1 MSQYRPPIDDMIFAL
16 TRIAGL
22 DGLPQAEDL
31 GADDI
36 RMVLESAGQLAAE
49 VLSPLNAIGDK
60 NPSRLENGRVITPPG
75 FKEAYKQYCDG
86 GWNGV
91 PFSPEHGGQ
100 GLPLPIAF
108 AVQEMWQSANM
119 AFGLCPMLN
128 QAAVDAIEL
137 HGAPAQKKTYL
148 EKLVSGEWTGTMNL
162 TEPQA
167 GTDLGAIRA
176 SAEKQS
182 DGTYL
187 LRGQKIF
194 ITYGEHDFTPNII
207 HTVLARVPGAPE
219 GTKGISMFIVPK
231 VLADG
236 KRNDVKCVSLE
247 HKMGIHASPTCVM
260 QYGEERGAVA
270 YLIGRENEGLKYMF
284 TMMNNA
290 RLNVGLQGVAIA
302 ERAYQHAV
310 AYAKDRVQGNRLN
323 DKSGGRVPIID
334 HPDVRRMLLS
344 MRAQI
349 EAARGLAYE
358 AAKAME
364 LGRRGDTAAQA
375 RVDLLTPVV
384 KAWCTDMAQEVA
396 STALQ
401 VHGGMGFIEETG
413 AAQFYRDAR
422 IAPIYE
428 GTNGI
433 QSMDLALRKVAMD
446 GGKAMKAWLDEAD
459 KEAKKFSAAGDD
471 ADWHEELT
479 LGLAGLRGATEAVLN
494 LARGNDLE
502 NIASVAAPYLQA
514 FGLIAGAA
522 VMAKS
527 VIAANDS
534 KADFKSAKIVT
545 ARLYGTHILPRS
557 RGAVQTVLSG
567 ARAVS
572 GCGSEF
578 F

>member
-1 MSQYRPPIDDMIFAL
+1 MSQYRPPIDDMMFAL
-16 TRIAGL
+16 TRVVGL
-22 DGLPQAEDL
+22 DGLPQASEL
-31 GADDI
+31 GEDDI
-36 RMVLESAGQLAAE
+36 RMVLESAGQLASE
-49 VLSPLNAIGDK
+49 VLSPLNAIGDR
-60 NPSRLENGRVITPPG
+60 NPSRLENGQVITPPG
-75 FKEAYKQYCDG
+75 FKEAYKKYCEG

-100 GLPLPIAF
+100 GLPLSVAF

-137 HGAPAQKKTYL
+137 HGTPEQKTMYL
-148 EKLVSGEWTGTMNL
+148 GKLVSGEWTGTMNL

-167 GTDLGAIRA
+167 GTDLGAIRTA
-176 SAEKQS
+176 AEKQA

-231 VLADG
+231 VLPDG
-236 KRNDVKCVSLE
+236 RRNDVKCVSLE
-247 HKMGIHASPTCVM
+247 HKMGIHASPTCVL

-270 YLIGRENEGLKYMF
+270 YLIGRENDGLKYMF

-290 RLNVGLQGVAIA
+290 RLNVGLQGVAVA

-310 AYAKDRVQGNRLN
+310 AYAKDRVQGSSLN
-323 DKSGGRVPIID
+323 DKGGGRVAIIE

-344 MRAQI
+344 MKAQV
-349 EAARGLAYE
+349 EAARGLAYD

-364 LGRRGDTAAQA
+364 LGRRGDKAAQA
-375 RVDLLTPVV
+375 RADLLTPVV

-401 VHGGMGFIEETG
+401 VHGGMGYIEETG

-422 IAPIYE
+422 ITPIYE

-433 QSMDLALRKVAMD
+433 QSMDLALRKVVMD
-446 GGKAMKAWLDEAD
+446 GGKSMQTWLEEASID
-459 KEAKKFSAAGDD
+459 AQNLASSAD
-471 ADWHEELT
+471 ADWHAELT
-479 LGLAGLRGATEAVLN
+479 QGLTGLRRATDAL
-494 LARGNDLE
+494 LASGRGNDLE
-502 NIASVAAPYLQA
+502 TIAAVAAPYLHA
-514 FGLIAGAA
+514 FGTVAGAA
-522 VMAKS
+522 VMARAILQAKDS
-527 VIAANDS
+527 ASDFAAA
-534 KADFKSAKIVT
+534 KMISA
-545 ARLYGTHILPRS
+545 RFYGTHILPRF
-557 RGAVQTVLSG
+557 RGSIETVMRGGNAVLASG
-567 ARAVS
+567 P
-572 GCGSEF
+572 EF